1 MSDVVGIVAMAVG
14 AALYRD
20 LPDIQDT
27 RIDYVKFNSFTKVEQ
42 SELRKNSMIP
52 VVEFSRRPV
61 QSELKVFVFPQTWP
75 STALGYP
82 GIGGSAMTFAY
93 TIVVQC
99 FNTICV
105 YFGSD
110 RLAYRIELDKISSRG
125 RENYFTDIQFHNMA
139 SVDKSM
145 MRYQ

>member
-1 MSDVVGIVAMAVG
+1 LSDVVGIVSMAVG

-27 RIDYVKFNSFTKVEQ
+27 RIDYVKFNSFSKSEQ
-42 SELRKNSMIP
+42 NELRKNAMIP
-52 VVEFSRRPV
+52 VVEFSRRPY

-75 STALGYP
+75 STALGYS
-82 GIGGSAMTFAY
+82 GIGGSSMTSAY
-93 TIVVQC
+93 TIVAQC
-99 FNTICV
+99 CNNICV

-110 RLAYRIELDKISSRG
+110 RLAYRIELDKISSSG

-139 SVDKSM
+139 SVDKSII
-145 MRYQ
+145 RYR